1 MFLLPN
7 FTLANLFEFVF
18 HESAWNFLHIIYLCI
33 LKKCQNFHTF
43 VWNEW
48 QFRLFMEWGKIWI
61 TFGTFYDQLRAL
73 TLRGHKTF
81 QLLLTSMLEWREV
94 KNLAH
99 NFWLCFCLLRY
110 WTIFHFYFLWNWYW
124 KLKILHNIKTAHFFK
139 KSQAQFCSAIT
150 SSNIHPF

>member
-43 VWNEW
+43 VWNKW

-61 TFGTFYDQLRAL
+61 TFGTFCDQLRAL
-73 TLRGHKTF
+73 TRRGHKTF
-81 QLLLTSMLEWREV
+81 SVTFDFNVRMKRSKKPCPQFLIMFLLIEI
-94 KNLAH
+94 
-99 NFWLCFCLLRY
+99 LRY
-110 WTIFHFYFLWNWYW
+110 FIFVSFETGTESW
-124 KLKILHNIKTAHFFK
+124 KFF
-139 KSQAQFCSAIT
+139 IT
-150 SSNIHPF
+150 